1 MSVQTQI
8 DRISGAVQ
16 SALAALTE
24 KGVTVPDG
32 TKVDGLAALIAAIE
46 AGGGGGNISMSF
58 GNISPAEQ
66 TGELTISH
74 GLGKTPNFFAVFIQ
88 NSYSGDT
95 SSTPQSMQIILFA
108 PKVGKY
114 GANVGNSKG
123 TTSKLLGTFNGSK
136 TYDTESSS
144 VRSGTAASS
153 SYVIISANETS
164 VTAYTK
170 KGDNNPKF
178 IAAGEYRWIAISNE
192 DVTYWETS

>member
-8 DRISGAVQ
+8 DRIDGNVKK
-16 SALAALTE
+16 ALAKIAE
-24 KGVTVPDG
+24 KGVTVASDANS
-32 TKVDGLAALIAAIE
+32 DDLEALIAAIE

-108 PKVGKY
+108 PKKSAY

-123 TTSKLLGTFNGSK
+123 TTSTLLGTFSGTK
-136 TYDTESSS
+136 TYDTVSSS
-144 VRSGTAASS
+144 VRSGKAASS
-153 SYVIISANETS
+153 SYIIISANETS
-164 VTAYTK
+164 VTVYTV
-170 KGDNNPKF
+170 KGDKKPKF

>member
-8 DRISGAVQ
+8 DRIDGNVKK
-16 SALAALTE
+16 ALAKIAE
-24 KGVTVPDG
+24 KGVTVASDANS
-32 TKVDGLAALIAAIE
+32 DDLEALIAAIE

-66 TGELTISH
+66 TSELTISH

-108 PKVGKY
+108 PKNSAY

-123 TTSKLLGTFNGSK
+123 TTSTLLGTFSGSK
-136 TYDTESSS
+136 TYDTVSYS
-144 VRSGTAASS
+144 VRSGKAASS
-153 SYVIISANETS
+153 SYVIVSANETS
-164 VTAYTK
+164 VTVYTT
-170 KGDNNPKF
+170 KGDKNPKF